1 MTHSAKLFGGW
12 GAQSPIPNEEPQK
25 SFSPCTDSDRLP
37 GIMRLSRGQQA
48 LLFGLIGIEVILIGV
63 FAFTLTQTWRTY
75 RAFSADVAAQQQE
88 LAAAEAELA
97 RSDAYLRKL
106 LEDPA
111 FLEKVARERLGYAA
125 PGELLFY
132 FPETERK

>member
-1 MTHSAKLFGGW
+1 
-12 GAQSPIPNEEPQK
+12 
-25 SFSPCTDSDRLP
+25 
-37 GIMRLSRGQQA
+37 MRLSRGQQA
-48 LLFGLIGIEVILIGV
+48 LLFGLIGIEVMLIGV
-63 FAFTLTQTWRTY
+63 FGFTLTQTWRTY
-75 RAFSADVAAQQQE
+75 RAFSTEVAAQQQK
-88 LAAAEAELA
+88 LAEAEAELA

-132 FPETERK
+132 FPDDGTRGRRSR